1 MDSGAYFAGLEQWPT
16 LLAAR
21 EVAKLA
27 KVAAGGLVVKMEGD
41 LLEAAVSKGLG
52 A

>member
-1 MDSGAYFAGLEQWPT
+1 MDSGSCFVALEQWPP

-21 EVAKLA
+21 KVAKLA
-27 KVAAGGLVVKMEGD
+27 KVAAGGLVVMMEGD
-41 LLEAAVSKGLG
+41 SLEAAVSKGLG